1 MKIQKNKLQRIKK
14 ISKMFVFGMVL
25 LSLFCLQGC
34 AIFDAVKEVADMT
47 KKVGSASRTIRD
59 F

>member
-1 MKIQKNKLQRIKK
+1 
-14 ISKMFVFGMVL
+14 MFVFGMVL